1 MKLTVSECKERI
13 MDSDMVLVGL
23 GTEFEPDFNKVLK
36 ENEIYNRF
44 KDDID
49 SMEQTDGIWLEYA
62 IYYHELVSLNN
73 TIINEKLNIINKLAD
88 VLSSKNIFVISTCEL
103 DVVRYSN
110 FDPERIVTPCGTIL
124 KKECHVGCKK
134 DVYSS
139 IEDYEKIYKKLT
151 SMYKADEFDA
161 MNIIKVIPICDKC
174 EATMEPN
181 ILKMVSYSEEGYQE
195 KWELYNKWLSGTL
208 NRKIVML
215 ELGENFN
222 IPTVI
227 RWPFEK
233 IATINKKSLLIRVN
247 KKFPMLVPDIAN
259 TAVSFDITSKEFI
272 EEITK

>member
-1 MKLTVSECKERI
+1 M
-13 MDSDMVLVGL
+13 
-23 GTEFEPDFNKVLK
+23 
-36 ENEIYNRF
+36 
-44 KDDID
+44 
-49 SMEQTDGIWLEYA
+49 
-62 IYYHELVSLNN
+62 
-73 TIINEKLNIINKLAD
+73 
-88 VLSSKNIFVISTCEL
+88 
-103 DVVRYSN
+103 
-110 FDPERIVTPCGTIL
+110 TPCGTIL

>member
-1 MKLTVSECKERI
+1 
-13 MDSDMVLVGL
+13 MV
-23 GTEFEPDFNKVLK
+23 
-36 ENEIYNRF
+36 EN
-44 KDDID
+44 
-49 SMEQTDGIWLEYA
+49 
-62 IYYHELVSLNN
+62 
-73 TIINEKLNIINKLAD
+73 
-88 VLSSKNIFVISTCEL
+88 
-103 DVVRYSN
+103 
-110 FDPERIVTPCGTIL
+110 
-124 KKECHVGCKK
+124 
-134 DVYSS
+134 
-139 IEDYEKIYKKLT
+139 
-151 SMYKADEFDA
+151 
-161 MNIIKVIPICDKC
+161 
-174 EATMEPN
+174 
-181 ILKMVSYSEEGYQE
+181 GYQE